1 MIPGFIR
8 TKRCPRCG
16 GNIYVDSDRFGW
28 YEQCLQCGVTLYLD
42 TVIEARDKIGEE
54 TEFQVLD
61 SSELSPLP
69 RRKRGM
75 EVIAPG
81 RGIICI

>member
-1 MIPGFIR
+1 MIPGFIKK
-8 TKRCPRCG
+8 KRCPRCS
-16 GNIYVDSDRFGW
+16 GNIYLDSDRFGW

-42 TVIEARDKIGEE
+42 TVIEARDKIGEG
-54 TEFQVLD
+54 TAIQALD
-61 SSELSPLP
+61 SLESPPLP

-81 RGIICI
+81 RGTTC